1 MGEIIVQSKLSA
13 FLYIN
18 ISGYASLL
26 GNEWR
31 TGLTLPVSTTLQ
43 VSSES

>member
-13 FLYIN
+13 FLSIN
-18 ISGYASLL
+18 IGGYASLL

-31 TGLTLPVSTTLQ
+31 TGLDIASFYNTASVK
-43 VSSES
+43 